1 MKLVIDGRTYDAS
14 AQPFIGDLRLIK
26 KEFGY
31 GYGTVI
37 ERVKKLDVDNIADF
51 LDDDDA
57 LEAFVAWLWMVRL
70 RAGERD
76 VTRADVEMTALDQIQ
91 WVPEPADETPDAA
104 PTPAPTDSGRGD
116 DEGKGTASKLRS
128 TTPSKKPSTAA

>member
-1 MKLVIDGRTYDAS
+1 MKLVIDGRTYDAT
-14 AQPFIGDLRLIK
+14 AQPFIGDLRRLK
-26 KEFGY
+26 QEFGY

-76 VTRADVEMTALDQIQ
+76 VTRADVEMLALDQIQ
-91 WVPEPADETPDAA
+91 WVAEPADETPDAA
-104 PTPAPTDSGRGD
+104 PIPAPTDSGRGD
-116 DEGKGTASKLRS
+116 AEGKGTASKPRS